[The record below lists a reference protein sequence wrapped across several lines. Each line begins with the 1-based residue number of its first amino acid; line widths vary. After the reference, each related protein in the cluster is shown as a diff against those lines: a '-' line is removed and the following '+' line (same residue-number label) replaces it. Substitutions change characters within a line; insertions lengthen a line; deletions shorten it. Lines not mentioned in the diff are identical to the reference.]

1 MPARCVIGDCSD
13 IRNLQEEIALRT
25 MRFYGDVRAEEIKKR
40 RKRWVKFV
48 RQVARQSRSECII

>member
-13 IRNLQEEIALRT
+13 IGNLQEGIALHTR
-25 MRFYGDVRAEEIKKR
+25 RFYGDVRAEAKKR

-48 RQVARQSRSECII
+48 RQLAASSGRSV